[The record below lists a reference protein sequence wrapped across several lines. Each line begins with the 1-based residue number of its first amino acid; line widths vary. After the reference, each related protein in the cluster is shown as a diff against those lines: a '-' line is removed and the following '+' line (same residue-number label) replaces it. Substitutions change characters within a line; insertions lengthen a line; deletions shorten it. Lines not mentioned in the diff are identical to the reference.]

1 MLEIFVETDNQFA
14 LYMTRLFRVIVSY
27 SRAIT
32 LSTIKVSRVVQNVVT
47 NFIFNGVVNFFT
59 GIINFH
65 PCR

>member
-59 GIINFH
+59 EIINFH

>member
-32 LSTIKVSRVVQNVVT
+32 LSTIKVSRVVQSIKKKN
-47 NFIFNGVVNFFT
+47 
-59 GIINFH
+59 
-65 PCR
+65 